1 MNIKDLF
8 IKLRDIPWYLRVIVY
23 LTFLVSGVL
32 CAVSLVF
39 DWLSSPLMVL
49 AYIIYAIAML
59 SLSLSAYLIIFK
71 ARAFKQNTIDTL
83 KKYEFTKRL
92 LENYDFRT
100 LTFALANLLISLFYT
115 IYNAVVAVM
124 NSSLWLGIFAFYYIL
139 FSALRGTAMHSDGTD
154 RGAKRTERVF
164 LGVSLA
170 LPVVILFAIRDS
182 AYVTYPGITIYV
194 SASYTFF
201 KLTMAIIN
209 VVKALKRENR
219 KVSLIRNINL
229 ADAAVA
235 IFTLQIALLNTF
247 SGNVGSGIYNFL
259 TGMAVCLFIIGMG
272 VYMVFLKDYIKKR
285 GLFKKL
291 KSKTTL
297 EKQNATKQ

>member
-1 MNIKDLF
+1 MKGFL
-8 IKLRDIPWYLRVIVY
+8 LRLREIPWYLRALVY
-23 LTFLVSGVL
+23 LTFIASGTL

-39 DWLSSPLMVL
+39 DWLNQPYAIV
-49 AYIIYAIAML
+49 AYPIYAIAML
-59 SLSLSAYLIIFK
+59 SLTYSAYLLVFK
-71 ARAFKQNTIDTL
+71 LRDFKQGLTAAL
-83 KKYEFTKRL
+83 KKHSFTKRL
-92 LENYDFRT
+92 LESYDFRT
-100 LTFALANLLISLFYT
+100 LTFALISLAVSVFYT
-115 IYNAVVAVM
+115 VYNATVAVM

-139 FSALRGTAMHSDGTD
+139 FSALRGVAMSVGGSE
-154 RGAKRTERVF
+154 RGAKLTEAVF
-164 LGVSLA
+164 LSVALA

-194 SASYTFF
+194 SASYTFY

-209 VVKALKRENR
+209 VVKASKRESY

-259 TGMAVCLFIIGMG
+259 TGIAVCLFIIGMG
-272 VYMVFLKDYIKKR
+272 VYTVFIKRRLLSQK
-285 GLFKKL
+285 GGAKAQQVQ
-291 KSKTTL
+291 SD
-297 EKQNATKQ
+297 NH